1 MSESPTPPP
10 AASGAEAPRGDLRGF
25 LSHWRADFFSGFLV
39 FLIALPLCLGIAIAS
54 GYPAMAGVFSA
65 IVGAVV
71 TPWIS
76 NSELTIKGPAAGLI
90 VIAIGAI
97 TELGEV
103 YGPERA
109 YQLALGIGVA
119 AAALQIVFA
128 LLRTGILGDFFPTS
142 AVHGML
148 AAIGVIIIAKQLPVA
163 LGVKA
168 KGEPLEL
175 LREIPNHLAH
185 MNPAIAAIG
194 FVSLAILFGLPL
206 LRKRLPW
213 TQKIPGPM
221 LVVVVAIPLGIALD
235 LSHEHT
241 YTLFATQYAV
251 GESFLVN
258 VPNNILGAIKH
269 PDFTAL
275 SSFVGWKWAV
285 MFALIG
291 SLESLLSA
299 KAVDMLD
306 PHSRKTNLDRDML
319 AVGLGNLVSAGIG
332 GLPMISEIVRSKAN
346 IDNGAKTRFANL
358 WHGVML
364 LGFVALLPA
373 LIHRIPLAA
382 LSAMLVY
389 TGFRLASPVEFRH
402 VLEIGREQL
411 VVFVGTLVAVLAT
424 DLLVG
429 IAIGIGIKIAI
440 HVYNGVP
447 VQALFRSQFD
457 EHEESDGSR
466 LIKPLQ
472 QAVFSNWI
480 PLRRRLSAALAE
492 QRGVVVDLSA
502 AKLVDHTTM
511 DRLQEV
517 QREFDQASLSFEISG
532 LDEHFGFSGHP
543 LAARKRGLS
552 EIRRLTLVAPCAL
565 EAELRDAVVGLGA
578 TGYTA
583 IYARGAGRTALAEAS
598 DPVEVVRLEFLLP
611 PELSRRALDYL
622 RAEILPRHSVTACV
636 ETVAVANI
644 ASFVAPPQAPPVP
657 ASSDALSDAPQPA
670 LA

>member
-1 MSESPTPPP
+1 MSESLSPPP
-10 AASGAEAPRGDLRGF
+10 AAGESPRGDLRGF
-25 LSHWRADFFSGFLV
+25 LSHWRPDLFSGFLV

-54 GYPAMAGVFSA
+54 GYPAMAGVFTA
-65 IVGAVV
+65 IVGAIV

-109 YQLALGIGVA
+109 YQLALGVGMA
-119 AAALQIVFA
+119 AAALQILFA

-148 AAIGVIIIAKQLPVA
+148 AAIGVIIVAKQLPVA

-175 LREIPNHLAH
+175 LRQIPDHFAH

-194 FVSLAILFGLPL
+194 FTSLALLFGLPL
-206 LRKRLPW
+206 LKKRLPW

-221 LVVVVAIPLGIALD
+221 LVVLVAIPLGLLLD

-241 YTLFATQYAV
+241 YTLFSTQYQV

-258 VPNNILGAIKH
+258 VPSNILGAVTH
-269 PDFTAL
+269 PDFGAL
-275 SSFVGWKWAV
+275 QSFVGWKWAI

-306 PHSRKTNLDRDML
+306 PHARKSNLDRDML
-319 AVGLGNLVSAGIG
+319 AVGLGNLISASIG

-358 WHGVML
+358 WHGLFL

-389 TGFRLASPVEFRH
+389 TGFRLASPMEFRH

-411 VVFVGTLVAVLAT
+411 LVFVGTLVAVLAT

-429 IAIGIGIKIAI
+429 VAIGIAIKFAI

-447 VQALFRSQFD
+447 PGALFRSRFD
-457 EHEESDGSR
+457 EHEGSDGSR

-480 PLRRRLSAALAE
+480 PLRRRLSAALDAK
-492 QRGVVVDLSA
+492 QGVVVDLSA

-511 DRLQEV
+511 DRLHEV
-517 QREFDQASLSFEISG
+517 QREFDQASLSFEIAG
-532 LDEHFGFSGHP
+532 LDEHFGLSGHP
-543 LAARKRGLS
+543 LAARKRGLT
-552 EIRRLTLVAPCAL
+552 EIRRLTLVAPAAL
-565 EAELRDAVVGLGA
+565 ETELCQAVVGLGA

-583 IYARGAGRTALAEAS
+583 IYARGAGRTALAEAAE
-598 DPVEVVRLEFLLP
+598 PVEVVRLEFLLP

-622 RAEILPRHSVTACV
+622 RAEVMPRHSVTACV
-636 ETVAVANI
+636 ETVAVASM
-644 ASFVAPPQAPPVP
+644 AAFVSAKEPELAPPSNQSASPV
-657 ASSDALSDAPQPA
+657 PQPA